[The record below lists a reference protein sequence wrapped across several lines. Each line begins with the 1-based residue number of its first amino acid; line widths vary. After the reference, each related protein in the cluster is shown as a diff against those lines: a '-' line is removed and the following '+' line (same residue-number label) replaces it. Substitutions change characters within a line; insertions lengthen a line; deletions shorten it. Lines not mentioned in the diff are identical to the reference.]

1 MIRITQYILPL
12 LLGLSLLSCN
22 KEQQSQQT
30 AQGEEET
37 LRVATPFEADSAY
50 NFVAKQV
57 AFGPRI
63 PGSEGHTACLAWMK
77 ERLTQYGATV
87 VEQSFEA
94 TAHDGTK
101 LPLTNL
107 IASYNPEASQRIL
120 LMAHWDTRPW
130 ADKDPN
136 PANHTQPILGADD
149 GGSGVG
155 VLLEVARLL
164 GSVAAPQT
172 IGVDIVLFDGEDY
185 GTYSNEES
193 WCLGSTHWSKNPHE
207 AGYQAM
213 GGILLDMVGG
223 RDATFYWEYF
233 SKSYAPQLLT
243 KVWSK
248 AAELGYGSLFHQAD
262 GGGLTDDHVPVIRN
276 LGIPCIDIVNYD
288 PQSEEGFAPYWHTL
302 QDNMSNISAETLGTV
317 GHTVMAV
324 LKDLDAQH

>member
-12 LLGLSLLSCN
+12 IFGFLLFSCN
-22 KEQQSQQT
+22 KNQQSQQA
-30 AQGEEET
+30 AQEEPET
-37 LRVATPFEADSAY
+37 PRVATPFEADSAY

-63 PGSEGHTACLAWMK
+63 PGSSGHTACLAWMK
-77 ERLTQYGATV
+77 ERLTQYGAMV

-107 IASYNPEASQRIL
+107 IASYNPAASQRIL

-136 PANHTQPILGADD
+136 AANHTQPILGADD

-164 GSVAAPQT
+164 GSVAQPQT

-185 GTYSNEES
+185 GAYSDEES
-193 WCLGSTHWSKNPHE
+193 WCLGSTHWSKNPHVTD
-207 AGYQAM
+207 YQAM

-223 RDATFYWEYF
+223 HDATFYWEYF

-248 AAELGYGSLFHQAD
+248 AAELGYGSYFHQAD

-288 PQSEEGFAPYWHTL
+288 PRSEEGFAPYWHTL
-302 QDNMSNISAETLGTV
+302 QDNMSNISAETLGAV

-324 LKDLDAQH
+324 LKDLDAH

>member
-1 MIRITQYILPL
+1 MIRITQYILPFIFGFL
-12 LLGLSLLSCN
+12 LFSCN
-22 KEQQSQQT
+22 KNQQSQQA
-30 AQGEEET
+30 AQEEPET
-37 LRVATPFEADSAY
+37 PRVATPFEADSAY
-50 NFVAKQV
+50 NFVAKLV

-63 PGSEGHTACLAWMK
+63 PGSSGHTACLAWMK
-77 ERLTQYGATV
+77 ERLTQYGAKV

-94 TAHDGTK
+94 TAYDGTK

-107 IASYNPEASQRIL
+107 IASYNPAASQRIL

-136 PANHTQPILGADD
+136 AANHTQPILGADD

-164 GSVAAPQT
+164 GGVAQPQT

-185 GTYSNEES
+185 GAYSDEES
-193 WCLGSTHWSKNPHE
+193 WCLGSTHWSKNPHVT
-207 AGYQAM
+207 GYQAM

-243 KVWSK
+243 KVWGK
-248 AAELGYGSLFHQAD
+248 AAELGYGSYFHQAD

-288 PQSEEGFAPYWHTL
+288 PRSEEGFAPYWHTL
-302 QDNMSNISAETLGTV
+302 QDNMSNISAETLGAV

-324 LKDLDAQH
+324 LKDLDAH

>member
-12 LLGLSLLSCN
+12 IFGFLLFSCN
-22 KEQQSQQT
+22 KNQQSRQA
-30 AQGEEET
+30 AQEEPET
-37 LRVATPFEADSAY
+37 PRVATPFEADSAY

-63 PGSEGHTACLAWMK
+63 PGSSGHTACLAWMK
-77 ERLTQYGATV
+77 ERLTQYGAMV

-107 IASYNPEASQRIL
+107 IASYNPAASQRIL

-136 PANHTQPILGADD
+136 AANHTQPILGADD

-164 GSVAAPQT
+164 GSVAQPQT

-185 GTYSNEES
+185 GAYSDEES
-193 WCLGSTHWSKNPHE
+193 WCLGSTHWSKNPHVTD
-207 AGYQAM
+207 YQAM

-223 RDATFYWEYF
+223 HDATFYWEYF

-248 AAELGYGSLFHQAD
+248 AAELGYGSYFHQAD

-288 PQSEEGFAPYWHTL
+288 PRSEEGFAPYWHTL
-302 QDNMSNISAETLGTV
+302 QDNMSNISAETLGAV

-324 LKDLDAQH
+324 LKDLDAH

>member
-1 MIRITQYILPL
+1 
-12 LLGLSLLSCN
+12 
-22 KEQQSQQT
+22 
-30 AQGEEET
+30 
-37 LRVATPFEADSAY
+37 
-50 NFVAKQV
+50 
-57 AFGPRI
+57 
-63 PGSEGHTACLAWMK
+63 MK

-107 IASYNPEASQRIL
+107 IASYNPAASQRIL

-136 PANHTQPILGADD
+136 AANHTQPILGADD

-164 GSVAAPQT
+164 GSVAQPQT

-185 GTYSNEES
+185 GAYSDEES
-193 WCLGSTHWSKNPHE
+193 WCLGSTYWSKNPHV
-207 AGYQAM
+207 ADYQAM

-248 AAELGYGSLFHQAD
+248 AAELGYGSYFHQAD

-288 PQSEEGFAPYWHTL
+288 PRSEEGFAPYWHTL
-302 QDNMSNISAETLGTV
+302 QDNMSNISVETLGAV

-324 LKDLDAQH
+324 FKDLDAH